1 MNIEWQDSYCIGH
14 ERIDKQHKQ
23 LFALANTVFLAN
35 AQPAYR
41 LAAMQLYSYIRTH
54 FAEEEAL
61 MRSINYPFYPNHV
74 QMHTAM
80 ISRMNAISEGI
91 GKNEFRNAEI
101 NAFMNEWLL
110 QHIAH
115 HDTQI
120 ATFIRQ
126 RNTPPQQ
133 DPHHG

>member
-1 MNIEWQDSYCIGH
+1 MNIEWKDSYCIGH
-14 ERIDKQHKQ
+14 DRIDQQHQQ
-23 LFALANTVFLAN
+23 LFALANVVFAAT

-61 MRSINYPFYPNHV
+61 MRSVSYPDYPNHV

-80 ISRMNAISEGI
+80 ISRWNAISESI
-91 GKNEFRNAEI
+91 GKNEFKNTEI
-101 NAFMNEWLL
+101 NAFMHEWLL
-110 QHIAH
+110 QHIAQ

-120 ATFIRQ
+120 AAYIQQ
-126 RNTPPQQ
+126 RNA
-133 DPHHG
+133 